1 MDLLDDNW
9 ANISKIMSLPWNAN
23 FWQVGLLDVV
33 LSQYPEKSHNFT
45 NLIFNDV
52 TLQDSMLTASRRIQ
66 ISVDGTPNKGN
77 ILEPYAPP
85 KSLFTLQA
93 TSFHYMPPYTT
104 LILSVLLLLQV
115 VHSPLFFCKI
125 VRLSTYHY
133 GWPSWLNRYQGGFRV
148 YSSFGG
154 KKQG

>member
-1 MDLLDDNW
+1 MGLLDHNW
-9 ANISKIMSLPWNAN
+9 ANISKIISLPWNAN
-23 FWQVGLLDVV
+23 FWQVSLLDVV

-77 ILEPYAPP
+77 ILEPYAPIHN
-85 KSLFTLQA
+85 S
-93 TSFHYMPPYTT
+93 YTNC
-104 LILSVLLLLQV
+104 IIIIVQI